1 MFIESVFLSPL
12 KKLLFLIFGL
22 VVPLTAHSQA
32 VLSRIDSLKKYLPQT
47 QNQADRF
54 QTLKSLGEA
63 YWEYKPDSAIVF
75 FKMGQ
80 TEAAYLKNN
89 EWYFEFLIA
98 EGYTAQYY
106 KSEGVGALEI
116 FLKSS
121 NLAEE
126 MKDEKKMCRCSFLI
140 SAAHLKNENWSDAVV
155 YLKKTI
161 DCNQKLKNWSVYFT
175 SLKNLGVHH
184 LERSE
189 FAAAETVLKQ
199 AKNEIKAFPKD
210 RYNWVLIN
218 VKLIETLYQLNK
230 IQEAVALNN
239 ELEKYGLTNSGIE
252 PNALARHYLTMARI
266 SNYDSNWRNFSNGLK
281 YAEKAIAI
289 DSNVLSDKTIIPRA
303 NINKADALFKMG
315 QYTEGYALMRRSYDE
330 LNLMKDAQANYLLR
344 EKTSNLQAQ
353 HDLEKAQKANAKL
366 KEDQQNRLWWFILGI
381 ISVVLL
387 VSYIRALSKNSRRNR
402 RHNALLQDSYEEIT
416 AQKSRLV
423 EQKKELEELNR
434 VKDKLFSILS
444 HDLRSPIGA
453 LKSTLGLL
461 NDDIIKPE
469 DFKRIAVKLEHDV
482 DNTFTLLEELL
493 EWSYAQIK
501 GVEPKKAILDLE
513 ELISEKIELFKDK
526 MESKNITFSL
536 LSDDEINVFADKNQL
551 GVVVSNLLSNAVKF
565 TPKGGQIS
573 IASKELADNIEVK
586 IKDSGIGIPPE
597 NIKNLFDTRSDLR
610 RKGTAGE
617 QSTGLGLKLCKDM
630 IEKNN
635 GTISVESEEG
645 KGSVFTI
652 LIPKKTR

>member
-1 MFIESVFLSPL
+1 MFIKSILSSPP
-12 KKLLFLIFGL
+12 KKLLFVLFGL
-22 VVPLTAHSQA
+22 ITSLTIHSQA
-32 VLSRIDSLKKYLPQT
+32 LLSKIDSLKKRLPQT

-54 QTLKSLGEA
+54 QTLKNLGEA

-89 EWYFEFLIA
+89 DWYFEFLTE
-98 EGYTAQYY
+98 EGCSNQYY
-106 KSEGVGALEI
+106 KSESVRALEI
-116 FLKSS
+116 FLKSIS
-121 NLAEE
+121 LAEE
-126 MKDEKKMCRCSFLI
+126 MKDEKKICRCNFLI
-140 SAAHLKNENWSDAVV
+140 SAAHLKNESWSDAEK

-161 DCNQKLKNWSVYFT
+161 ACKKKLNDWSLYFT
-175 SLKNLGVHH
+175 SLKNLGVYH
-184 LERSE
+184 LERGE
-189 FAAAETVLKQ
+189 FEIAETVLKQ
-199 AKNEIKAFPKD
+199 AQNEIKAFPKD
-210 RYNWVLIN
+210 RYNWILID

-230 IQEAVALNN
+230 IQEAIALNN
-239 ELEKYGLTNSGIE
+239 DLEKYGFDNSGVE
-252 PNALARHYLTMARI
+252 PNALAQHYLTMARV
-266 SNYDSNWRNFSNGLK
+266 SNYESNWKNYSNGLK

-315 QYTEGYALMRRSYDE
+315 QYTEGYALMRRSYEE
-330 LNLMKDAQANYLLR
+330 LNIIKDARANYILR
-344 EKTSNLQAQ
+344 EKTSKLQAQ
-353 HDLEKAQKANAKL
+353 HDLEKLQKANAKL

-469 DFKRIAVKLEHDV
+469 DFKRIAVKLEQDV
-482 DNTFTLLEELL
+482 DNTFNLLEELL

-526 MESKNITFSL
+526 MASKNITFSL
-536 LSDDEINVFADKNQL
+536 LSDEEINVFADKNQL
-551 GVVVSNLLSNAVKF
+551 GIVVSNLLSNAVKF
-565 TPKGGQIS
+565 TPKGGKIS

-597 NIKNLFDTRSDLR
+597 NIKNLFNSQSDLR

-645 KGSVFTI
+645 KGTVFTI
-652 LIPKKTR
+652 LIPKN